1 MEKKNILKEIKFKIT
16 HSKFL
21 AFFLKLK
28 SFFPTVAALK
38 SFWEKLTAFHFR
50 PWLCKKCLKLSQKL
64 KWNKAASFFEKRL
77 DVLSDIKSNVLRKY
91 ISKELF
97 IYFIVLFLAFFMIF
111 FVNHILLVAETLFA
125 KNVPLH
131 SVIRL
136 MWYILPSIVAQS
148 APYATLVGFL
158 MCLGRMATDNE
169 ILILR
174 ASGQRYGV
182 IFKPVIVMSVVISL
196 VSFVM
201 NDYFLP
207 LGTIKYNQYYRRVIT
222 ANPAIELEPH
232 SVKRMNDS
240 VLVIGDVQK
249 NHVSDLV
256 FISTDK
262 NGNQRMI
269 ISGPSNILKSTS
281 PGVVMQLQMNDSFV
295 IMFNK
300 NMRDKYEVLDSEGMT
315 LNVFESSFTDASG
328 GTAPREMTSL
338 DLLKKI
344 IKMKKSNRT
353 QKNQLNYYMIEFY
366 RKYSVPF
373 GSFFFAILAFPLA
386 LVFGKSNGQLLG
398 LVFGLVICLLNWVMS
413 ILGQM
418 FGIRG
423 GYNAFLVTWLPHI
436 LVSLIGI
443 LIYLRL
449 VKK

>member
-16 HSKFL
+16 HSKLL

-50 PWLCKKCLKLSQKL
+50 PWLCQKCLKLFQKL
-64 KWNKAASFFEKRL
+64 KWNKATSFFEKRL
-77 DVLSDIKSNVLRKY
+77 NVLSDIKSNVLRKY

-182 IFKPVIVMSVVISL
+182 IFKPVIVMSVLISL